1 MHLTV
6 IPIDKQIYL
15 ETPNA
20 THYSTQFPMR
30 RCHVIDNDQ
39 EFWNN
44 VDPRIH
50 AIQYHSDG
58 DKHIEYKNPQE
69 NVPIIDVTTLQ
80 KYIDRFNLT
89 EQTYQAQ
96 VAWDKNNVQITLE
109 NGTKRPETPEEK
121 VARIG
126 SRP

>member
-6 IPIDKQIYL
+6 IPSDKQIYL
-15 ETPNA
+15 ET
-20 THYSTQFPMR
+20 SDTQFPNR
-30 RCHVIDNDQ
+30 RCHVINNDQ
-39 EFWNN
+39 EFWNS

-69 NVPIIDVTTLQ
+69 NVPITDVTTLQ

-96 VAWDKNNVQITLE
+96 VAWDKNNVQITLAD
-109 NGTKRPETPEEK
+109 GTKRAETQEEK

-126 SRP
+126 PRP

>member
-6 IPIDKQIYL
+6 IPSDKQIYL
-15 ETPNA
+15 ET
-20 THYSTQFPMR
+20 SDTQFPNR

-44 VDPRIH
+44 VNPRIH
-50 AIQYHSDG
+50 AIQYHTDG

-69 NVPIIDVTTLQ
+69 NVPITDVTTLQ

-96 VAWDKNNVQITLE
+96 ISWDNNNVQ
-109 NGTKRPETPEEK
+109 GETPEQK
-121 VARIG
+121 ITRLG

>member
-6 IPIDKQIYL
+6 IPSDKQIYL
-15 ETPNA
+15 ETA
-20 THYSTQFPMR
+20 DAQFPMR
-30 RCHVIDNDQ
+30 RCHTIDNDQ

-44 VDPRIH
+44 VDSRIH

-58 DKHIEYKNPQE
+58 DKHIEYKNPRE
-69 NVPIIDVTTLQ
+69 NVPITDVTTLQ

-89 EQTYQAQ
+89 EQTYQSQ
-96 VAWDKNNVQITLE
+96 LAWDNNNVQGETFEQKITRL
-109 NGTKRPETPEEK
+109 
-121 VARIG
+121 G

>member
-6 IPIDKQIYL
+6 IVSDKQIYL

-20 THYSTQFPMR
+20 EHYPNKFPMR
-30 RCHVIDNDQ
+30 RCHIIDNDQ

-69 NVPIIDVTTLQ
+69 NVPITDVTILQ
-80 KYIDRFNLT
+80 KYINRFNLS
-89 EQTYQAQ
+89 EQTFQMQ
-96 VAWDKNNVQITLE
+96 CAWDNDNVKITLADQTE
-109 NGTKRPETPEEK
+109 RAETQEEK
-121 VARIG
+121 IARIG
-126 SRP
+126 LRP

>member
-6 IPIDKQIYL
+6 IPSDKQIYL
-15 ETPNA
+15 ETSDTQYPN
-20 THYSTQFPMR
+20 R
-30 RCHVIDNDQ
+30 RCHIIDNDQ

-58 DKHIEYKNPQE
+58 LKQIEYKNPRE
-69 NVPIIDVTTLQ
+69 DVVITDITTIQ

-89 EQTYQAQ
+89 EQTYQSQ
-96 VAWDKNNVQITLE
+96 LSWDNNNVQITLAD
-109 NGTKRPETPEEK
+109 GSKKAETQEEK

-126 SRP
+126 PRP

>member
-6 IPIDKQIYL
+6 IPSDKQIYL
-15 ETPNA
+15 ET
-20 THYSTQFPMR
+20 TDLQFPNR

-50 AIQYHSDG
+50 AIQYHTDG

-69 NVPIIDVTTLQ
+69 NIPITDTSILQ
-80 KYIDRFNLT
+80 KYVDRFNLT
-89 EQTYQAQ
+89 EQTYQSQ
-96 VAWDKNNVQITLE
+96 ITWDNNNVKITLE
-109 NGTKRPETPEEK
+109 DNTERTETREEK
-121 VARIG
+121 ITRLG
-126 SRP
+126 PRP

>member
-6 IPIDKQIYL
+6 IPQDKQIYL
-15 ETPNA
+15 DTPNA
-20 THYSTQFPMR
+20 TYNSTQFPMR

-39 EFWNN
+39 EFWNSI
-44 VDPRIH
+44 DPRIH

-69 NVPIIDVTTLQ
+69 NIPITDVTVLQ
-80 KYIDRFNLT
+80 KYVDRFNLT
-89 EQTYQAQ
+89 EQTYQSQ
-96 VAWDKNNVQITLE
+96 LTWDNNNIQ
-109 NGTKRPETPEEK
+109 GETPEQK
-121 VARIG
+121 ITRLG